1 MLIVPN
7 QSEAYNFFKFPVKT
21 ARGMYVLTGY
31 INKLNDVA
39 LEIARVWFPSLI
51 TKTAHALFNLNVL

>member
-21 ARGMYVLTGY
+21 AQEAYVLTGC
-31 INKLNDVA
+31 INKTNDVA
-39 LEIARVWFPSLI
+39 LEFARVWFPSSI
-51 TKTAHALFNLNVL
+51 TKKAHARLI